1 MLDEYLRQVATAPP
15 GSETIV
21 ADVPG
26 SDVVDFVRA
35 NLPAPPARVL
45 EVGAGDGELARF
57 LTAAGYSV
65 VAIDPDAGSADV
77 LPIPLLELD
86 EPAASFDAAVAVV
99 SLHHVNPLDASFE
112 RLADVLRTGATLV
125 VDEFDVERFD
135 ERAAGWWLEQRSA
148 LGFVEAT
155 SAREL
160 VADMRAEV
168 HSLSR
173 IETALEAHF
182 DLGRPQRASYLYRW
196 DLDDALRSPEEELIV
211 AGDLPAVGARL
222 IGRRREQPTSAR

>member
-1 MLDEYLRQVATAPP
+1 VR
-15 GSETIV
+15 GETIV
-21 ADVPG
+21 VDVAGP
-26 SDVVDFVRA
+26 DVVDFVRA
-35 NLPAPPARVL
+35 NLPAPPARIL

-57 LTAAGYSV
+57 LSAAGYSV

-86 EPAASFDAAVAVV
+86 EPEASFDAAVAVV

-125 VDEFDVERFD
+125 VDEFDVDRFD

-155 SAREL
+155 SARER

-173 IETALEAHF
+173 IEAALAPHF
-182 DLGRPQRASYLYRW
+182 GLGRPHRGSYLYRW
-196 DLDDALRSPEEELIV
+196 GLDGALRSQEEKLIA

-222 IGRRREQPTSAR
+222 IGRRRGPTSAR